1 LLCRF
6 RPGARSAGSPNE
18 RPAETATPAG
28 PAGRQEVFSR
38 PESGPGKYRRRR
50 KTGTE
55 FFQGTGLGRFLDRPS
70 ALRFL
75 PGRIK
80 LPLFAAAMIA
90 VVVLPPPFFPA
101 AVLVLGLAAGA
112 AAGRVGPGHLIRGF
126 VSLAPW
132 LFIMA
137 LLQQLYAGPDSDNAV
152 VLSFWKFSVTSTSL
166 LRSISLFIRIAALTV
181 LFSLYS
187 AVTPLRETLEAFN
200 AGLSVLGPLGFP
212 SRDISLGAGIA
223 LRFVPVLTEEAERI
237 VTAQLSRGGK
247 KGRLGMMISMFAP
260 LFLRSL
266 ERSEKLAQAIALRLY
281 GYKNRINP

>member
-1 LLCRF
+1 MSFLFLRYF
-6 RPGARSAGSPNE
+6 
-18 RPAETATPAG
+18 
-28 PAGRQEVFSR
+28 
-38 PESGPGKYRRRR
+38 
-50 KTGTE
+50 
-55 FFQGTGLGRFLDRPS
+55 RFLDRPS

-75 PGRIK
+75 PDRIK

-90 VVVLPPPFFPA
+90 AVVLPPPFFPA
-101 AVLVLGLAAGA
+101 AILVFVLTAGA
-112 AAGRVGPGHLIRGF
+112 AAGRVGPGHLLRGF

-137 LLQQLYAGPDSDNAV
+137 LIQQFYTGPDSNNAV
-152 VLSFWKFSVTSTSL
+152 IFSVWKFSVSSASL
-166 LRSISLFIRIAALTV
+166 LRSASLFIRIASLTV

-187 AVTPLRETLEAFN
+187 AVTPLRETLDAFN

-212 SRDISLGAGIA
+212 SRDVSLGAGIA
-223 LRFVPVLTEEAERI
+223 LRFVPVLIEEAERI

-247 KGRLGMMISMFAP
+247 KGRLGMMFSMLVP

-281 GYKNRINP
+281 DTGNTGESGFKN